1 MSLYFEWI
9 KSSGSHVPYG
19 CKEPRL
25 YFVQKEETLE
35 VTLDSLVEIL
45 KLDVTINSSNERVWL
60 DSKVNLK
67 LDTGTSSDYSIH
79 SEFSLWRNSTLLA
92 TEKFALTNQ
101 IGKEGKVKTL
111 MNSIGISCTDALLAP
126 GNYTYTLKAR
136 RIEDVE
142 ENVSNFEVKD
152 RGLKAVVYLQ

>member
-1 MSLYFEWI
+1 VSLYFEWI

-25 YFVQKEETLE
+25 YFVQIKEPMD

-45 KLDVTINSSNERVWL
+45 KLDVTINSSKEKIWL

-67 LDTGTSSDYSIH
+67 MDTGTSSDYSIH

-101 IGKEGKVKTL
+101 LGKEGKVKTL
-111 MNSIGISCTDALLAP
+111 MNSVGISYTDGLLAP
-126 GNYTYTLKAR
+126 GNYTYSLKAR
-136 RIEDVE
+136 RIEDRSE
-142 ENVSNFEVKD
+142 ERRVGKECRS
-152 RGLKAVVYLQ
+152 RWSPYH